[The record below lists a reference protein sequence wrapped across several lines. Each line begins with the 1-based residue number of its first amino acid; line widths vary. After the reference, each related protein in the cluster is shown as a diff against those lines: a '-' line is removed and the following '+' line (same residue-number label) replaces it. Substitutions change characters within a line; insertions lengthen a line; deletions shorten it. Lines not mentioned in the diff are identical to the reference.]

1 MTRVSDGARR
11 GALHHVELRV
21 ADLDRAVPTWGWLL
35 GELGYEPYQRWDRGR
50 SWIAG
55 GTYVVLEAAPL
66 DGTHDR
72 RRPGLSHLAFHAG
85 TPADVDRLW
94 YAAPAHGWTHLYAD
108 RHPYAGGPDHHAAFL
123 EDAERAKVELVAT
136 TR

>member
-1 MTRVSDGARR
+1 MTGTTGDPRR
-11 GALHHVELRV
+11 GMLHHVELRV

-35 GELGYEPYQRWDRGR
+35 GELGYQPYQRWDGGR
-50 SWIAG
+50 SWTAG

-66 DGTHDR
+66 VGAHDR

-85 TPADVDRLW
+85 DPDDVDRLW
-94 YAAPAHGWTHLYAD
+94 QAAPAHGWSPLYAD

-123 EDAERAKVELVAT
+123 EDAERMKVELVAT
-136 TR
+136 DR